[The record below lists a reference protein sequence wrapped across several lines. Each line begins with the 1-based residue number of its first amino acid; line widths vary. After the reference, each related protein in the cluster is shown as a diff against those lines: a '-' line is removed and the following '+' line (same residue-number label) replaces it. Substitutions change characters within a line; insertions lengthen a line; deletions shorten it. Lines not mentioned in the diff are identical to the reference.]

1 MPPPRSTVATL
12 ARVRSTVGNDDDR
25 SSGMVAP
32 LRNGCGDGLA
42 GAASSTCW
50 VPRMLL
56 WPILAVA
63 LAGSLMPGSM
73 LSVRVGIQSFSSIFL
88 TVPTKTSA
96 TRTRL
101 LVLSARVS
109 GIWT

>member
-12 ARVRSTVGNDDDR
+12 ARVRSTVGNDDER
-25 SSGMVAP
+25 EIGMVAP
-32 LRNGCGDGLA
+32 SLSGCGDGLG
-42 GAASSTCW
+42 GAANSTCW
-50 VPRMLL
+50 VPRIELC
-56 WPILAVA
+56 PILAVA
-63 LAGSLMPGSM
+63 FAGRSMPGSTF
-73 LSVRVGIQSFSSIFL
+73 SVRVGTQSLSSIFL
-88 TVPTKTSA
+88 TVPTNTSA